1 MARCTFV
8 LLLIAALAATPA
20 AARAAQAAAP
30 PDVWI
35 DVPFV
40 RQPAD
45 GCGAAS
51 VAMVMEYWAR
61 QRHRALTPADDVTSI
76 ERQVGSRRLDGATPA
91 ALEHYLEQHGFVT
104 FAVQGTWKDL
114 EEQIGKGRPLIV
126 ALRPTG
132 ERALHYVVIAGV
144 DSARGTVTM
153 NDPAERKLLTQERAG
168 FERDWSATHDW
179 MLLAVPQSAQH

>member
-1 MARCTFV
+1 MT
-8 LLLIAALAATPA
+8 AALAATA
-20 AARAAQAAAP
+20 AAALAAQPAP
-30 PDVWI
+30 RAVWI

-40 RQPAD
+40 RQSAD

-51 VAMVMEYWAR
+51 VAMVMEYWAG
-61 QRHRALTPADDVTSI
+61 QQHRALTPADDVTSI
-76 ERQVGSRRLDGATPA
+76 EHQVGSRRLHGATPA
-91 ALEHYLEQHGFVT
+91 ALERYLQQHGFMT
-104 FAVQGTWKDL
+104 FALQGTWKDL

-132 ERALHYVVIAGV
+132 QRALHYVVIDGV
-144 DSARGTVTM
+144 DSARNTVTM

-179 MLLAVPQSAQH
+179 MLLAVPQSAQR

>member
-1 MARCTFV
+1 MAAM
-8 LLLIAALAATPA
+8 AAASA
-20 AARAAQAAAP
+20 AARGSQAAASP
-30 PDVWI
+30 AVWI

-40 RQPAD
+40 HQPPD

-61 QRHRALTPADDVTSI
+61 QEHRALTPADDVTPI
-76 ERQVGSRRLDGATPA
+76 EHQVGSRRLHGATPA
-91 ALEHYLEQHGFVT
+91 ALEAYLKQHGFMT

-132 ERALHYVVIAGV
+132 QRALHYVVIDGV
-144 DSARGTVTM
+144 DSARNTVTM

-179 MLLAVPQSAQH
+179 MLLAVPQSAQR